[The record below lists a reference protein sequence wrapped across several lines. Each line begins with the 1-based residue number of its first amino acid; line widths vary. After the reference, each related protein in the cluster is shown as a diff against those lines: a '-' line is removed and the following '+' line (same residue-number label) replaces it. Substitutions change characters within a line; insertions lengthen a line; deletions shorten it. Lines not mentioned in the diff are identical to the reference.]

1 MTEVSHPIFARF
13 FDRFSQ
19 TMEREAG
26 RYRDEM
32 LAGLTG
38 RVLEVGAGNG
48 LNFGHYPATVDEVV
62 ALEPEPYLRERAEAA
77 ARDVA
82 VTVTVRDGVAHP
94 LPVQD
99 DGFDAAVTSLVLCTV
114 PDPAYAIAELRRVLR
129 PGGEVRFFEHVRSSR
144 ARKARL
150 QDALDDSGIWP
161 LLIGGCHSARDTLA
175 AFERAGFTIAHARR
189 VEVGPVANPANPHV
203 VGAAVAPA

>member
-1 MTEVSHPIFARF
+1 MTEVSHPLFARF

-26 RYRDEM
+26 HYREEM

-62 ALEPEPYLRERAEAA
+62 ALEPERYLRERAEAA
-77 ARDVA
+77 ARDAA

-114 PDPAYAIAELRRVLR
+114 PDPAYAVDELRRVVR

-144 ARKARL
+144 PRKARL
-150 QDALDDSGIWP
+150 QDALDDTGIWP
-161 LLIGGCHSARDTLA
+161 FFVGGCRTGRDTLG
-175 AFERAGFTIAHARR
+175 AFERAGFTIARARR
-189 VEVGPVANPANPHV
+189 IDVGPAANPANPHV